1 MTAEQVVLMLL
12 QVVLFTSV
20 LTLGFKTTLSEP
32 FFLISRP
39 RLFIRTFLA
48 MYVVVPVATALI
60 LTLMPLPVGV
70 KIGVIL
76 LAISPVAVGSPHNM
90 LALGATPAYVYFLLI
105 SMSLI
110 AVVVVPISLAIL
122 TALPLA
128 HDASVPQFEVVKII
142 AQTVLLPLIIGAII
156 RRLAPRW
163 AECLSQPINAISGK
177 VLLAALLALLVLNLG
192 GIAEVGVFSFIVL
205 FVLTVVSLAAGHLLG
220 GPAFGDRV
228 ALAMA
233 SAQRQ
238 MAIATL
244 IAAINFPGAVTID
257 VIVIYLLITMLV
269 TIPYTKWCKKQLV
282 AQVKT

>member
-1 MTAEQVVLMLL
+1 MTAEQAILMLL
-12 QVVLFTSV
+12 QIVLFTSV
-20 LTLGFKTTLSEP
+20 LTLGFKATLSEP
-32 FFLISRP
+32 FFLICRRS
-39 RLFIRTFLA
+39 LFIRTFLA
-48 MYVVVPVATALI
+48 MYVAVPVVTAAI
-60 LTLMPLPVGV
+60 LTLVSLPVGV
-70 KIGVIL
+70 KTGVIL
-76 LAISPVAVGSPHNM
+76 LAISPIAVGSPHNM
-90 LALGATPAYVYFLLI
+90 LALGANSAYVYSLLI

-110 AVVVVPISLAIL
+110 AVVMVPISLAIL

-128 HDASVPQFEVVKII
+128 HDASVPPFEVVKII
-142 AQTVLLPLIIGAII
+142 AQTVLLPLIVGAII

-163 AECLSQPINAISGK
+163 AERLSQPINAISGK

-192 GIAEVGVFSFIVL
+192 GIAEAGVLSFVVL
-205 FVLTVVSLAAGHLLG
+205 FVLTAVSLAAGHLLG

-244 IAAINFPGAVTID
+244 MAAINFPGAVTID
-257 VIVIYLLITMLV
+257 VIVIYLIITMLV

-282 AQVKT
+282 AQAKT

>member
-1 MTAEQVVLMLL
+1 MIAEQVVLMLL

-48 MYVVVPVATALI
+48 MYVVVPVVTALI
-60 LTLMPLPVGV
+60 LTLTPLPVGV

-90 LALGATPAYVYFLLI
+90 LALGATPAYVYSLLI

-110 AVVVVPISLAIL
+110 AIVVVPISLTIL
-122 TALPLA
+122 TAVPLA
-128 HDASVPQFEVVKII
+128 HDASVP
-142 AQTVLLPLIIGAII
+142 P
-156 RRLAPRW
+156 
-163 AECLSQPINAISGK
+163 
-177 VLLAALLALLVLNLG
+177 LLALLVLNLG

-205 FVLTVVSLAAGHLLG
+205 FVLTVVSLAPGHSLG